1 MPTRLK
7 NINPVQCGIV
17 LAVMYA
23 FLGIVF
29 VVLMAPFMALISTM
43 GMNNQ
48 AGNPFSS
55 FGFAGLLVFP
65 IMYGVLGFISGL
77 LSAFIYNLVAG
88 WTGGVEITLSQ

>member
-23 FLGIVF
+23 FLGIIF
-29 VVLMAPFMALISTM
+29 VVLMAPFMALIATM
-43 GMNNQ
+43 GINT
-48 AGNPFSS
+48 GNPASS
-55 FGFAGLLVFP
+55 MGFAGLLVFP
-65 IMYGVLGFISGL
+65 IIYGVLGFISGL

-88 WTGGVEITLSQ
+88 WTGGVEITLTQ

>member
-7 NINPVQCGIV
+7 NINPIQCGIV

-29 VVLMAPFMALISTM
+29 VVLMAPFMALMATM
-43 GMNNQ
+43 HLGGQ
-48 AGNPFSS
+48 GNPASS
-55 FGFAGLLVFP
+55 LGFAGLLIFP
-65 IMYGVLGFISGL
+65 IIYGVLGFISGI
-77 LSAFIYNLVAG
+77 LSAFIYKLVAG